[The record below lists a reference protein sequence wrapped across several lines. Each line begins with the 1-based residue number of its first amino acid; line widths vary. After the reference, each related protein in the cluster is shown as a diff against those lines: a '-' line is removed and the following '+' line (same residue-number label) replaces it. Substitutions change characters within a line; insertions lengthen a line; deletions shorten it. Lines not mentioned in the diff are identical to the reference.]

1 MYGLNCFL
9 LFVIE
14 FLGIL
19 GYILKESNCN
29 NTVKHLECSL
39 FFQQKN
45 EEEQNMVIQM
55 LAHRINTLG
64 KRIDF
69 LNE

>member
-1 MYGLNCFL
+1 MF
-9 LFVIE
+9 F
-14 FLGIL
+14 
-19 GYILKESNCN
+19 
-29 NTVKHLECSL
+29 